1 VPGLAA
7 RNAAHH
13 KNKTEIHMNFK
24 RKLLIA
30 ALPFAFCLSSTAYA
44 EMTLKIAEIHP
55 AGYPTVVAQENMGKN
70 IEKATD
76 GELKFR
82 MFSGGVLGSEKE
94 VVEQVQL
101 GAVQMTRVSLG
112 TLGPVV
118 PDVNVFNM
126 PFVFRDHDHMRAVID
141 GEIGQEILDK
151 ITDSEFNMVGLAWM
165 DGGVR
170 NLYTKKPVRSLED
183 LKGMKIR
190 VIGNPMF
197 IETFNALGA
206 SGIAMD
212 TGEIFSALQTGVVDG
227 AENNPPTMLEHNHF
241 RNAKYYTLTG
251 HLILPEPI
259 VISKATWNKL
269 TPEQQETVKKYAK
282 EAQFEERKLWDEK
295 SAASEAKLKEEGV
308 EFIEVDK
315 KPFFDA
321 TAPIREK
328 YGAPYADLI
337 KRIEAVE

>member
-1 VPGLAA
+1 
-7 RNAAHH
+7 
-13 KNKTEIHMNFK
+13 MNLK
-24 RKLLIA
+24 RKLLVT
-30 ALPFAFCLSSTAYA
+30 ALPFAFCVSGLAHA
-44 EMTLKIAEIHP
+44 MTLKIAEIHP
-55 AGYPTVVAQENMGKN
+55 AGYPTVVAQENMGKK
-70 IEKATD
+70 IAEATD
-76 GELKFR
+76 GELDYR
-82 MFSGGVLGSEKE
+82 MFAGGVLGSEKE

-126 PFVFRDHDHMRAVID
+126 PFVFRDHEHMRKVID
-141 GEIGQEILDK
+141 GDIGQEILDK
-151 ITDSEFNMVGLAWM
+151 ITNSEFNMVGLAWM

-170 NLYTKKPVRSLED
+170 NLYTKEPVRGLED

-212 TGEIFSALQTGVVDG
+212 TGEIFSALQSGVIDG

-241 RNAKYYTLTG
+241 RNAKYYSLTG

-259 VISKATWNKL
+259 VISKTTWNKL
-269 TPEQQETVKKYAK
+269 SAEQQDLVKKFAK

-295 SAASEAKLKEEGV
+295 SAASEAKLKESGV
-308 EFIEVDK
+308 EFIEIDK

-328 YGAPYADLI
+328 YGAPYAELI
-337 KRIEAVE
+337 KRIEAVQ

>member
-1 VPGLAA
+1 MPLATLHT
-7 RNAAHH
+7 N
-13 KNKTEIHMNFK
+13 KNKMEIHMNFK

-30 ALPFAFCLSSTAYA
+30 ALPFAFCLSGTAYA

-55 AGYPTVVAQENMGKN
+55 AGYPTVVAQENMGKK
-70 IEKATD
+70 IEEATD

-118 PDVNVFNM
+118 PDVNAFNM
-126 PFVFRDHDHMRAVID
+126 PFVFRDNAHMRAVID

-151 ITDSEFNMVGLAWM
+151 ITNSEFNMVGLAWM

-170 NLYTKKPVRSLED
+170 NLYTKDPVRNIED

-190 VIGNPMF
+190 VMGNPLF
-197 IETFNALGA
+197 IDTLNAMGA
-206 SGIAMD
+206 QGVAMD

-241 RNAKYYTLTG
+241 RAAKNYSLTG

-259 VISKATWNKL
+259 VMSKATWNKL
-269 TPEQQETVKKYAK
+269 TPEQQEIVKKYAK
-282 EAQFEERKLWDEK
+282 EAQMEERKLWDEK
-295 SAASEAKLKEEGV
+295 TASSEAKLKEEGV

-315 KPFFDA
+315 KPFYDA
-321 TAPIREK
+321 TAPVREK
-328 YGAPYADLI
+328 YGAPYAELI
-337 KRIEAVE
+337 KRIEAVQ